1 VIGTVDLSG
10 QGLVRAALEAM
21 GRASERLPTPSAAH
35 LALAQRALDALILE
49 TALVGEEARALLRAA
64 QAHGVPLL
72 VVARDA
78 RVATAVDA
86 LQQGA
91 SDYLAAPFELE
102 SLQRALER
110 LDAVRLSAP
119 ARFAPPAHARFGA
132 PASTHFGAPA
142 IAEESPFVT
151 RDPETLSLLELLR
164 SVAPSDATVLIEGE
178 SGTGKELLARLVHGS
193 SPRRA
198 RELIT
203 LNCAAL
209 PAGLLESELFGH
221 ERGSFTGALS
231 RSIGKFEL
239 AHGSTILLDEIGEL
253 ELGLQAKLLRVLQEK
268 EVQRIGARRPVAV
281 DFRLVA
287 TTNRELREE
296 VRAGRFREDLF
307 YRLCV
312 LPIRIRP
319 LRERRGDVPL
329 LVDHFLRRAARAG
342 RALPVLSA
350 QTRAAL
356 EQHAWPGN
364 VRELENAIERLILTH
379 AGQLVTPAALGFA
392 APHASP
398 ASPGPAVGSAPPAGA
413 GALPAGAGALP
424 AGAGALPFTTL
435 REMERWLIAQTL
447 RRTRGNRTQSAREL
461 GISLRTLR
469 NKIREFA
476 IVEPD
481 TLPRTGLGRFEPAPA
496 GVAQPLRR
504 EATLETGAFR
514 ERAWHAGCSDGSETA
529 REV

>member
-1 VIGTVDLSG
+1 VIGYVDLSG
-10 QGLVRAALEAM
+10 QGLVRAALDAT
-21 GRASERLPTPSAAH
+21 GFASERLPSAAAAH
-35 LALAQRALDALILE
+35 LALAQRAFG
-49 TALVGEEARALLRAA
+49 ALVVETPALGDEARALLRAA
-64 QAHGVPLL
+64 QAHGIPLL
-72 VVARDA
+72 VVARDS
-78 RVATAVDA
+78 RVATAVEA

-110 LDAVRLSAP
+110 LET
-119 ARFAPPAHARFGA
+119 ARFGA
-132 PASTHFGAPA
+132 VGS
-142 IAEESPFVT
+142 AEDSPFVT

-178 SGTGKELLARLVHGS
+178 SGTGKELLARLVHS
-193 SPRRA
+193 CSPRRN
-198 RELIT
+198 RDLVT

-221 ERGSFTGALS
+221 ERGSFTGALA

-239 AHGSTILLDEIGEL
+239 AHGATILLDEIGEL

-268 EVQRIGARRPVAV
+268 EVQRIGARRPVPV

-287 TTNRELREE
+287 TTNRNLRDE

-342 RALPVLSA
+342 RPLPILSLEA
-350 QTRAAL
+350 RKAL
-356 EQHAWPGN
+356 EQHSWPGN
-364 VRELENAIERLILTH
+364 VRELENAIARLILTH
-379 AGQLVTPAALGFA
+379 AGQRVLPAALGIAASHESA
-392 APHASP
+392 APSQGTL
-398 ASPGPAVGSAPPAGA
+398 S
-413 GALPAGAGALP
+413 LPVAAA
-424 AGAGALPFTTL
+424 PFTTL

-481 TLPRTGLGRFEPAPA
+481 TLPRTGLGRFDPAPA
-496 GVAQPLRR
+496 GVAQPPRR
-504 EATLETGAFR
+504 EATLETSPFR
-514 ERAWHAGCSDGSETA
+514 ERPWHAGCSDPGKTA